1 MQIVGLP
8 LKTFLTVVLV
18 PVGIIVALLIWGIF
32 YKPSR

>member
-8 LKTFLTVVLV
+8 LKTFLAVVLV
-18 PVGIIVALLIWGIF
+18 PVGIIVVLLIWGIF